1 MHAVTIRCDKGY
13 LLPILLLA
21 SMALPGL
28 RNTRAGAVSS
38 AMSNQ
43 LPSASARYS
52 DWSAPVNLGPNIN
65 SAFNEAHCA
74 ITHQG
79 LSLYFSSNRPG
90 GFGAADIYVSRRP
103 SLDAPWGPPQNLGS
117 SINSPNGEWPQN
129 ISPDDHWMF
138 FTSDRPGGFGG
149 LDIWVSHRADVNDDF
164 GWEAPKNLGPS
175 VNTSADEADPS
186 YFVDPA
192 TGKATLYL
200 TSTRPGGV
208 GDNDIYQST
217 QNEDGS
223 FNPPVLVPE
232 LSSPNFDGRMTVRY
246 DGLEIIFASERPGG
260 AGGLDFWVST
270 RQTTSDAW
278 SPPINLGPVVNTPR
292 DERAPNL
299 SSDGM
304 TLFFQSPREGGLGG
318 ADLWMTTRRAP
329 WITSLSVVGRKLF
342 VAGRNFDDGA
352 VILLNGQE
360 QRTRNDN
367 QSPSTTL
374 ISKKAGKRIQPGDK
388 VQVQDP
394 NGTRSQEFNFSG
406 VD

>member
-1 MHAVTIRCDKGY
+1 MHAPTFTYHKDY
-13 LLPILLLA
+13 LLAVLLLS
-21 SMALPGL
+21 SMVLADLL
-28 RNTRAGAVSS
+28 SITRGAVSF
-38 AMSNQ
+38 AMPDQS
-43 LPSASARYS
+43 PSASARYS

-65 SAFNEAHCA
+65 SAFNETQCT

-90 GFGAADIYVSRRP
+90 GFGSADIYVSRR
-103 SLDAPWGPPQNLGS
+103 SGLDAPWGPPQNVVS
-117 SINSPNGEWPQN
+117 MNSPGGEWPQGF
-129 ISPDDHWMF
+129 SPDDHWMF
-138 FTSDRPGGFGG
+138 ITSNRPGGFGG
-149 LDIWVSHRADVNDDF
+149 LDIWASHRADANDDF

-175 VNTSADEADPS
+175 VNTPADEADPD

-200 TSTRPGGV
+200 TSNRSGGV

-223 FNPPVLVPE
+223 FNPPVLVSE
-232 LSSPNFDGRMTVRY
+232 LSAPHFEGRMTVRY
-246 DGLEIIFASERPGG
+246 DGLEIIFVSDRPGG
-260 AGGLDFWVST
+260 AGDLDLWVST
-270 RQTTSDAW
+270 RQATSDAW
-278 SPPINLGPVVNTPR
+278 SPPINLSPIVNTPS

-304 TLFFQSPREGGLGG
+304 TLFFQSAREGGLGG
-318 ADLWMTTRRAP
+318 PDQWMTTRRAP
-329 WITSLSVVGRKLF
+329 WITSLSVEGRKLF
-342 VAGRNFDDGA
+342 VSGRNFDDGA

-367 QSPSTTL
+367 QNPSTTL
-374 ISKKAGKRIQPGDK
+374 ISKKAGRRIKPGDR

-394 NGTRSQEFNFSG
+394 NGTLSQEFNFSG
-406 VD
+406 VE